1 MQVLSLDELE
11 LVSGGCDMD
20 CIIVHPP
27 FNGQQGGGVLL
38 SGGGRKDTWSDCL
51 PTEP

>member
-11 LVSGGCDMD
+11 LVSGGCDMY
-20 CIIVHPP
+20 CIVVVGSYNRPE
-27 FNGQQGGGVLL
+27 GGGGLL
-38 SGGGRKDTWSDCL
+38 SGGGRKDNWSDCL